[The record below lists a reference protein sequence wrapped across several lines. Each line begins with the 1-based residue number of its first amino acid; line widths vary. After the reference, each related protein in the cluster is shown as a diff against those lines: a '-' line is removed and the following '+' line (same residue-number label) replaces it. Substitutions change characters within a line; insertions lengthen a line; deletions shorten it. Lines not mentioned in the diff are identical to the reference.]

1 MFKQVVFPIR
11 FDRMLIIHFVYVLNF
26 ATFVSFFAQKKNSND
41 NGHECWYNPKTMF
54 SCGFHATT
62 NKKIKTNA

>member
-26 ATFVSFFAQKKNSND
+26 ATFVSFFAQKKN
-41 NGHECWYNPKTMF
+41 F
-54 SCGFHATT
+54 
-62 NKKIKTNA
+62 

>member
-26 ATFVSFFAQKKNSND
+26 ATFVRFWLDEK
-41 NGHECWYNPKTMF
+41 
-54 SCGFHATT
+54 SCNEEE
-62 NKKIKTNA
+62 NK

>member
-26 ATFVSFFAQKKNSND
+26 ATFVSFFAQKKILMITGMNVGTIQKPCSVA
-41 NGHECWYNPKTMF
+41 GSMRQLT
-54 SCGFHATT
+54 
-62 NKKIKTNA
+62 KK